1 MNQHSCYMLEKFD
14 GVHQTK
20 KKQFG
25 KYLAVPGGGGQNGD
39 TNGDSNGDSHRT
51 HAVSDL

>member
-1 MNQHSCYMLEKFD
+1 MLEKFD

-25 KYLAVPGGGGQNGD
+25 KYLSVPGGGGQNGD
-39 TNGDSNGDSHRT
+39 TDGDSNGDSHRT